1 MFNVAYIWDELYNS
15 DEFEVNELPRKK
27 FKEILKETLHKMNED
42 VRKEHMAVKTIAN
55 FMLGKL

>member
-27 FKEILKETLHKMNED
+27 FKEILKGTLDKMNED
-42 VRKEHMAVKTIAN
+42 VRKENMAV
-55 FMLGKL
+55 

>member
-27 FKEILKETLHKMNED
+27 FKEILKGTLDKLNED
-42 VRKEHMAVKTIAN
+42 VRKENMAVKTIAN
-55 FMLGKL
+55 FMLRKL